1 MGPRE
6 FPSLASPLLV
16 SGLDEELESLGPQL
30 SQTTVTQDISPER
43 LVGRVQ
49 Q

>member
-6 FPSLASPLLV
+6 FPLSASPQWV